1 MTEISSNSPSSK
13 PGGAGT
19 PFAAMAVAAVLLP
32 PLALFL
38 LEGVSRNFWIAF
50 ALTCLGYVPGA
61 AFALYMLLNRSRRPA
76 AAA

>member
-1 MTEISSNSPSSK
+1 
-13 PGGAGT
+13 
-19 PFAAMAVAAVLLP
+19 MAVAAVLLP